1 MIKCE
6 VVFNDD
12 DIICNGKKIEI
23 SVHEDYE
30 IFYLVGDDWFSSLDT
45 AIKYC
50 MEQQNDPTTD

>member
-6 VVFNDD
+6 VVFEDD
-12 DIICNGKKIEI
+12 CILCNGKKIEI

-30 IFYLVGDDWFSSLDT
+30 IFYYVGEDWFSSLDT

-50 MEQQNDPTTD
+50 LEN